1 MTKLSVNDAKELALF
16 EKFLLDYGAHKA
28 LEKVVGK
35 RLPLETPNVPR
46 EWWNPQNDLTR
57 APE

>member
-1 MTKLSVNDAKELALF
+1 
-16 EKFLLDYGAHKA
+16 LLDYGAHKA

-35 RLPLETPNVPR
+35 KLPLETPNVPR
-46 EWWNPQNDLTR
+46 EWWNPQNDLPR